1 LEEAFMAKA
10 LLGYVGGYDV
20 RLVEENQRLRRR
32 VADLE
37 AMVLR
42 LQAENDALAA
52 QAHEGEL
59 LIVPDHIEVP
69 AGVRA

>member
-1 LEEAFMAKA
+1 MAKA
-10 LLGYVGGYDV
+10 LLGYVGGGNDV

-32 VADLE
+32 VGDLE

-59 LIVPDHIEVP
+59 LTVPDHIDQPVV
-69 AGVRA
+69 VRA